1 MNGASVVRRRK
12 FIFGPNWIIN
22 SRLDVTRERERERER
37 QRKGRERDQG
47 RKERRKGLPLGA
59 ITYEVP
65 LREEG
70 GLLKS

>member
-22 SRLDVTRERERERER
+22 SRLDVTRERER

>member
-37 QRKGRERDQG
+37 EAEEREREG
-47 RKERRKGLPLGA
+47 SRKEGKKKGPP
-59 ITYEVP
+59 Y
-65 LREEG
+65 G
-70 GLLKS
+70 GNHI